1 MNALFKG
8 LLSVLTGGVSNIFTN
23 GGFSNLG
30 KILNNAGDTANDLG
44 NQNILGNYVAGKTGS
59 RLTDA
64 QREANA
70 WTAEREDIAW
80 NRQLQASNT
89 AYQRQV
95 EDLKSAGLNPMLA
108 TGNGVSL
115 PSASTSGS
123 VSPSSS
129 GSLVGDIIQLMQLR
143 GQLALMRSE
152 KELNEANAGKANA
165 DAAKAVSETKGLDI
179 INNYRAESEELRLQG
194 LGLTNQLTA
203 ETRNK
208 VIKEVDLIVENIR
221 KTANEADTEVERK
234 AALVASRLLS
244 EAQAWQ
250 VVQLMP
256 YQKALM
262 SAQSEAA
269 RSAALLSAADA
280 AYKNG
285 LIDSGYIEA
294 QLRSLDASAT
304 NTEIRN
310 AAEAVKTAFR
320 TGKMPEGYEDTFGPV
335 DSWTV
340 RNILMP
346 LNNVLENINP
356 LAGLIKIAQ

>member
-30 KILNNAGDTANDLG
+30 KILNNAGDVANDLG

-95 EDLKSAGLNPMLA
+95 EDLKAAGLNPMLA

-123 VSPSSS
+123 VSPSQS
-129 GSLVGDIIQLMQLR
+129 GSIVGEIIQLLQLR

-165 DAAKAVSETKGLDI
+165 DAAKAVSETKGIDI
-179 INNYRAESEELRLQG
+179 LNNYRAESEELRLQG

-208 VIKEVDLIVENIR
+208 VIKEVDLIAENIR

-234 AALVASRLLS
+234 AALVASRMLS

-250 VVQLMP
+250 VVQLLP

-285 LIDSGYIEA
+285 LMDSGYIEA

-304 NTEIRN
+304 NAEIRN